1 MNSAAV
7 QSLSLRDVSLLR
19 EQAFINGRWEPAR
32 DGRTITVVNPATGGV
47 LGSVPNMGGEE
58 TRAAIEAAQAALAG
72 WSGLT
77 AKERSRILRRW
88 FDLMIENQDDQRAH
102 GPLAL

>member
-47 LGSVPNMGGEE
+47 L
-58 TRAAIEAAQAALAG
+58 
-72 WSGLT
+72 T
-77 AKERSRILRRW
+77 ACRVA
-88 FDLMIENQDDQRAH
+88 QRAFVIESQRPNPV
-102 GPLAL
+102 GQTQQGES